1 MSLPRRTFLQRS
13 LAAGMVA
20 GCATFQHPK
29 RARAASVNEK
39 IVVGVMGL
47 GRGKGLIQ
55 SFAPSENCHVEEYVC
70 DVDSRRLAEGASLV
84 TRLAGNNPQQVVDV
98 RKILDDKKV
107 DALIIAAP
115 DHWHA
120 PATIM
125 ACNAGKHVYCEK
137 PTSHNPQ
144 EGEWMIA
151 AARKHNR
158 VVQIGTQRRSMPV
171 YIEAVKQLQAG
182 AIGKPLLARGYY
194 FNPRPT
200 IKKGQTAAVPEWLN
214 YDLWQGPAPEREY
227 RDNLVHYNWHWL
239 WHWGTAELGNNGV
252 HLVDICRWGLGV
264 DDAKTVTCAG
274 GRYRYDD
281 DQQTPDTTVATFD
294 FGDRAIVWEARSFYK
309 PIADESPK
317 YEIAFYGENGTMTC
331 SQTKLTTYDLAGKK
345 LAEQTFTAGD
355 LPHIENFLSCVR
367 SGERPNADIEI
378 GHKSTLLCHLG
389 NMAYRTGQTLHIDP
403 QTRKPTSVEALKL
416 WGREY
421 RDGWQPVV

>member
-20 GCATFQHPK
+20 GCATFQKPQ
-29 RARAASVNEK
+29 RARAASANEK

-55 SFAPSENCHVEEYVC
+55 SFAPSENCHVEYVC

-84 TRLAGNNPQQVVDV
+84 TKLAGNNPQQVVDV

-200 IKKGQTAAVPEWLN
+200 INKGQPAAVPEWLN
-214 YDLWQGPAPEREY
+214 YDLWQGPAPERDY

-264 DDAKTVTCAG
+264 DHAKTVTCAG

-309 PIADESPK
+309 PIADDSPT

-331 SQTKLTTYDLAGKK
+331 SQTKLTTYDPAGKK

-403 QTRKPTSVEALKL
+403 NTQKPTSAEAIKL

-421 RDGWQPVV
+421 RDGWKPVV

>member
-1 MSLPRRTFLQRS
+1 MTINRREFLNQS

-20 GCATFQHPK
+20 GCATYNQPA

-47 GRGKGLIQ
+47 GRGKGLID
-55 SFAPSENCHVEEYVC
+55 SFAPSPNCHIEYVC
-70 DVDSRRLAEGASLV
+70 EVDSRRLAEGASHV
-84 TRLAGNNPQQVVDV
+84 TKLAGNNPQQVVDV

-107 DALIIAAP
+107 DALIVAAP
-115 DHWHA
+115 DFWHA

-137 PTSHNPQ
+137 PASHNAQ
-144 EGEWMIA
+144 EGEWMVQ

-158 VVQIGTQRRSMPV
+158 VVQLGTQRRSMPA
-171 YIEAVKQLQAG
+171 YISGVKKLQDG

-200 IKKGQTAAVPEWLN
+200 IKKGNPAPVPEWLN
-214 YDLWQGPAPEREY
+214 YNLWQGPVPEREY
-227 RDNLVHYNWHWL
+227 RDNLVHYNWHWM

-252 HLVDICRWGLGV
+252 HLIDICRWGLGV
-264 DDAKTVTCAG
+264 DYATKVTTAG

-281 DQQTPDTTVATFD
+281 DQETPDTSVSTFE
-294 FGDRAIVWEARSFYK
+294 FGDRAIIWEGRSFYK
-309 PIADESPK
+309 PIASEAPK
-317 YEIAFYGENGTMTC
+317 FEVAFYGENGTVTIDR
-331 SQTKLTTYDLAGKK
+331 THVNVYDAGGKLLEEEKHPG
-345 LAEQTFTAGD
+345 GD
-355 LPHIENFLSCVR
+355 QFHTENFLACIKD
-367 SGERPNADIEI
+367 GKRPNADIEE

-389 NMAYRTGQTLHIDP
+389 NISYRTGKALQIDATTHRP
-403 QTRKPTSVEALKL
+403 VDADAAKL

-421 RDGWQPVV
+421 RSGWQPQV